1 PSRPTGASAF
11 AGGSSRG
18 VWSDPATRASSPSTK
33 RAVHPRPAR
42 DDAARGLKSHAA
54 TERRRPCRGRGRL
67 GAYDD
72 PPTRTASVPHVRDAH
87 QDAARGPSFRP
98 RPPGEDAPAKA
109 QGLRK
114 RAELPVEP
122 GEDAPATAEGLREQ
136 AEVPVE
142 PGEDAPATAE
152 GLREQ

>member
-1 PSRPTGASAF
+1 MRRRSEDAPAE
-11 AGGSSRG
+11 AGGVSACT
-18 VWSDPATRASSPSTK
+18 AT
-33 RAVHPRPAR
+33 
-42 DDAARGLKSHAA
+42 
-54 TERRRPCRGRGRL
+54 
-67 GAYDD
+67 

-142 PGEDAPATAE
+142 PGEDAPAKAE
-152 GLREQ
+152 GLREQAK